1 MREFLIGGL
10 AVAGGLYL
18 SKVTACYVLKKYK
31 KEIKKFVI
39 EKVVTYFLTDEEGE
53 DVDSNE
59 VLMMAINAYL
69 KQKGASK

>member
-10 AVAGGLYL
+10 AAAGGLYL
-18 SKVTACYVLKKYK
+18 SKVAACYVLKKYK

-53 DVDSNE
+53 DINNDE

-69 KQKGASK
+69 KQKGAK